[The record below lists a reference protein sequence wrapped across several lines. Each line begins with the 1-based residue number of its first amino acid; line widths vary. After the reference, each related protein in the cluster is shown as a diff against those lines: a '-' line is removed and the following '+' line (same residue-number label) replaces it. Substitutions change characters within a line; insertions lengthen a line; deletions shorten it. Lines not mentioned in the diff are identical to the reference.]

1 MACSCYWTKALE
13 KSTIAMG
20 QAEKSL
26 ELLLGQCCFDLK
38 RGWNRLQMLVYTC
51 LKSLQDTDTQDGSEV
66 CWWRN
71 MGNRLVD
78 MNLITSSSQIHYL
91 IFNCKVGFTHK
102 SIRWGIFLVPNRKNR
117 VIGRMNPDGLLQ
129 QGGGFHPPPGPAW
142 RDASVLREG
151 LVEMWSSIVMLWHYI
166 DSPGAPE
173 RTDGPSGYP
182 NTKGSRDDVTVLKH

>member
-26 ELLLGQCCFDLK
+26 ELLLGRCCFDLK
-38 RGWNRLQMLVYTC
+38 RGWNRLQMLVHTC

-71 MGNRLVD
+71 MGNSLVD

-102 SIRWGIFLVPNRKNR
+102 SIRWGALSAVWTRMVCCNKAEGFTPLQAVP
-117 VIGRMNPDGLLQ
+117 
-129 QGGGFHPPPGPAW
+129 GGTPVCSGK
-142 RDASVLREG
+142 
-151 LVEMWSSIVMLWHYI
+151 
-166 DSPGAPE
+166 DSWKCGAPLLCSDITLILQE
-173 RTDGPSGYP
+173 PLKEQTDLL
-182 NTKGSRDDVTVLKH
+182 DILILK